1 MVTTA
6 ALSLDL
12 NDGRRRGSG
21 VPVTLSSA
29 QVWWLSFGG
38 GCRQG
43 KGFTHSSTVLAA
55 QGKSKERGSADAS
68 VLCRL
73 SLPPFAGSYGQ
84 PHHPTGFFNTKSMA
98 SPWAMSL
105 SSCLQISQNNGKLH
119 ALSAGEKE
127 LRYDF
132 LLAWKDSRI
141 HGYFLVHI
149 F

>member
-1 MVTTA
+1 MASTA

-21 VPVTLSSA
+21 VPVTLPLA
-29 QVWWLSFGG
+29 QVWWLSLRG

-43 KGFTHSSTVLAA
+43 KGFTHSSTVLA
-55 QGKSKERGSADAS
+55 DAS
-68 VLCRL
+68 VLCHCRL
-73 SLPPFAGSYGQ
+73 LLAATVNPTTPPGSST
-84 PHHPTGFFNTKSMA
+84 PRSMA

-132 LLAWKDSRI
+132 LLSWKDSRI
-141 HGYFLVHI
+141 HGYFLVHV